1 MAAAGGRGSPQQ
13 GGAIASAEA
22 GLAVNSQPLREEG
35 AAGEWWWWW
44 CCCSGGGEAAG
55 PAAVAVAAAAMAAFR
70 ASRLCRARTFLSAF
84 SLASSAAACTATRCG
99 EEKGGR
105 GGFEGVMELPPGDE
119 TALMV
124 PSERRVCGMP
134 LGLPWTCRGLG
145 RGEANRRR
153 RVTGGDCGAGMTVV
167 EAAMEAAGSG
177 ACGEAALCF
186 GVGSREGSGAAGSGV
201 APSVSLWWRVAK
213 GCASSGAALP
223 LPDTSSAITDV
234 RV

>member
-1 MAAAGGRGSPQQ
+1 MGVEVAEGGEGQEKVEGVFLVALEVQQQQHPAKQPQRQQPAGWGMNCK
-13 GGAIASAEA
+13 SAE
-22 GLAVNSQPLREEG
+22 QMPK
-35 AAGEWWWWW
+35 
-44 CCCSGGGEAAG
+44 CCSCTSGVDWVRVRKSGLSTWLLKAFG
-55 PAAVAVAAAAMAAFR
+55 AAAAAA
-70 ASRLCRARTFLSAF
+70 
-84 SLASSAAACTATRCG
+84 
-99 EEKGGR
+99 
-105 GGFEGVMELPPGDE
+105 
-119 TALMV
+119 
-124 PSERRVCGMP
+124 
-134 LGLPWTCRGLG
+134 RGLG

-201 APSVSLWWRVAK
+201 APSVSLWWRVAN